1 MTNIMHE
8 HLILPGNDSISET
21 LGDSETQYMS
31 SIHDEN
37 LDEFPSY
44 PSNFFEN
51 LTILVE
57 NLSIALNYSSG
68 NYDPRLVEKFEKNRS
83 INDDRIHY
91 SIMLA
96 YIIMIILGA
105 VGNILVVIVIVRK
118 ATMRTVRNVFIL
130 NLAISDMLLCLI
142 TMPLTLAEVLSHYWP
157 FGHFP
162 VLCKLFG
169 TLQAISIFV
178 SSITITAI
186 ALDRYQVSRM
196 IFQVAQRVL

>member
-1 MTNIMHE
+1 MHD
-8 HLILPGNDSISET
+8 HLIWSGNDSFTNT
-21 LGDSETQYMS
+21 LGDSETQYMNP
-31 SIHDEN
+31 INDEN
-37 LDEFPSY
+37 SDGSPSY
-44 PSNFFEN
+44 PISLFEN
-51 LTILVE
+51 LTSLVE
-57 NLSIALNYSSG
+57 NLSYALNYSSG

-91 SIMLA
+91 SIMMA
-96 YIIMIILGA
+96 YITMIILGA

-118 ATMRTVRNVFIL
+118 AAMRTVRNVFIL

-186 ALDRYQVSRM
+186 ALDRYQVS
-196 IFQVAQRVL
+196 L